1 MNNTSVT
8 LEECIKL
15 IEAHLE
21 SNVPKGTPLVL
32 TDNYWKVVLKTLR
45 KYKEL
50 HEKCEDEDRIIWD
63 DLPKLKVGDVFKRK
77 RDNNGNIALM
87 TVVSVIDEAAGEY
100 AVTVKN
106 PDYAFTY
113 RPKEDPELEMIFR
126 MEREAEFLKNG
137 HRYAP
142 TVVIWDAYHSSGRG
156 REGQ

>member
-1 MNNTSVT
+1 MNDTSVT

-15 IEAHLE
+15 IEAHLK
-21 SNVPKGTPLVL
+21 SNLPKGTPLIL

-50 HEKCEDEDRIIWD
+50 HEKCWD
-63 DLPKLKVGDVFKRK
+63 DLPKLKVGDIFKRK

-87 TVVSVIDEAAGEY
+87 TVVSVIDEVAGEY

-113 RPKEDPELEMIFR
+113 RPKEDSELEMIFR
-126 MEREAEFLKNG
+126 MEREVEFLRNG
-137 HRYAP
+137 YRYAP

-156 REGQ
+156 REGR